1 MGTVWLV
8 MDLSGA
14 SLPPSPGMKPSSQ
27 KHPAA
32 EIPSAAALKTQHEQN
47 HLHLLPL
54 QGSGEGQRPWNPKS
68 KQGMLKDIWDLVKG
82 A

>member
-27 KHPAA
+27 KYPAA
-32 EIPSAAALKTQHEQN
+32 QISPAAALSPLKTQHEEN

-54 QGSGEGQRPWNPKS
+54 QGCGEGQFPQNPKS
-68 KQGMLKDIWDLVKG
+68 KQGM
-82 A
+82 

>member
-1 MGTVWLV
+1 MWLI
-8 MDLSGA
+8 MDVSGA
-14 SLPPSPGMKPSSQ
+14 SLPPSPGMKLSSQ

-32 EIPSAAALKTQHEQN
+32 QISPAAALPPLKTQCEEN

-54 QGSGEGQRPWNPKS
+54 QGSGEGQFPQNPKS
-68 KQGMLKDIWDLVKG
+68 KERMLKGIRDLVKG